1 MKLQLLLA
9 ATFVSIVSFHR
20 SHSQELQLFES
31 LESSSRDKDA
41 PSSAAIR
48 RDSDGNIIN
57 GPEFTLIGTSKIGTS
72 RAVIIKDIAGQI
84 LSVDFTPDRGTNIPG
99 YESFKIISL
108 GSGSARLKLPEGTSC
123 VEYEEQGVIC
133 ENSSTAI
140 LSLKNGAPLELRD
153 NIAESSGNNS
163 EQSNES
169 ESLVNPFEALL
180 ERASGQDSDV
190 DTTSSF
196 EPRRIDPLDV
206 PSGMRIVSTPFG
218 DRLVEI
224 ED

>member
-1 MKLQLLLA
+1 M
-9 ATFVSIVSFHR
+9 
-20 SHSQELQLFES
+20 
-31 LESSSRDKDA
+31 
-41 PSSAAIR
+41 
-48 RDSDGNIIN
+48 
-57 GPEFTLIGTSKIGTS
+57 
-72 RAVIIKDIAGQI
+72 
-84 LSVDFTPDRGTNIPG
+84 
-99 YESFKIISL
+99 
-108 GSGSARLKLPEGTSC
+108 
-123 VEYEEQGVIC
+123 
-133 ENSSTAI
+133 
-140 LSLKNGAPLELRD
+140 ELRD